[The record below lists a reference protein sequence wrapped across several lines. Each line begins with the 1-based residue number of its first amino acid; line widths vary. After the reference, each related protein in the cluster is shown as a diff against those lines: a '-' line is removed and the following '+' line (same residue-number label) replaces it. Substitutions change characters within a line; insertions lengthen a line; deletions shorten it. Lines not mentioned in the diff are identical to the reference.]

1 MYAQKNK
8 VSVSLQ
14 EPRFFID
21 RFCNFRTIP
30 LRIPYTLFS
39 WTNFPKTSTGPRPI
53 GSGGKRKGGVEV
65 RSWDKRQ
72 VPSGNQ
78 GVPEAEAR
86 TVQRSTQGR
95 DLRGMEAYHSAAYS
109 LQTSSHVTANKSD
122 RPGKPASERRR
133 CVTSR
138 GRGRHSSVYY
148 TLQNFKTL
156 CTAIFNRVVITFFLP
171 PVGFALLRH
180 SKCGITLGGGGGSE
194 FEIFRFTLLPLCRK
208 SSFQSF

>member
-1 MYAQKNK
+1 MLNRINVCSENK
-8 VSVSLQ
+8 VSASLQ
-14 EPRFFID
+14 EPRIFID

-30 LRIPYTLFS
+30 LRRIPYKLFS
-39 WTNFPKTSTGPRPI
+39 WTNLKTPKTSTGRRPI

-122 RPGKPASERRR
+122 RPGEPASERRR
-133 CVTSR
+133 CVASR
-138 GRGRHSSVYY
+138 GRGKHSSYVESIWRNWIQAG
-148 TLQNFKTL
+148 LISLLKCIVFDFLFDSCL
-156 CTAIFNRVVITFFLP
+156 CFSPFQLETFL
-171 PVGFALLRH
+171 
-180 SKCGITLGGGGGSE
+180 S
-194 FEIFRFTLLPLCRK
+194 
-208 SSFQSF
+208 